1 MVMKTLRSLSRTLA
15 PLALTAL
22 RVGAGAILAVHGW
35 QKATDFASW
44 TAMVDQLGVPA
55 PSLFAAL
62 GMIAELGGGIAL
74 VLGLLTPLAAAL
86 LLTNMLVAVFV
97 VHWENGLMA
106 ADGGY
111 EYPLVLAL
119 VSLFF
124 LVRGPGPYSL
134 DRALFGRK
142 RAAREPLTAREAH
155 A

>member
-1 MVMKTLRSLSRTLA
+1 MKTLRTLSHTLA
-15 PLALTAL
+15 PIALTVL
-22 RVGAGAILAVHGW
+22 RVGTGAILAVHGW
-35 QKATDFASW
+35 QKASDFASW
-44 TAMVDQLGVPA
+44 TAMVDQLGIPA

-74 VLGLLTPLAAAL
+74 VLGLFTPIAAAM

-111 EYPLVLAL
+111 EYALTLAL
-119 VSLFF
+119 VALYF

-134 DRALFGRK
+134 DHALFGR
-142 RAAREPLTAREAH
+142 RAAAREPLTRREAH

>member
-1 MVMKTLRSLSRTLA
+1 METLRTISRTLT
-15 PLALTAL
+15 PLALTVL
-22 RVGAGAILAVHGW
+22 RVGVGAILAVHGL
-35 QKATDFASW
+35 QKANDFASW
-44 TAMVDQLGVPA
+44 TGMVEQLGIPA
-55 PSLFAAL
+55 PTLFAAL

-74 VLGLLTPLAAAL
+74 VLGLLTPIAAAM

-97 VHWENGLMA
+97 VHWDNGLMA

-111 EYPLVLAL
+111 EYALTLAL

-124 LVRGPGPYSL
+124 LVRGPGPYSI
-134 DRALFGRK
+134 DRALFGRR